1 MWCQF
6 STGELE
12 SIRWFQE
19 SPFGQDFYTYVIRS
33 YHQGKGIE
41 KVEIDP
47 HLRQKLKES
56 MMFVLFD
63 RDYKHRN
70 HIPDILMFRSVF
82 PGVNKWIEQVH
93 RIIGPERFSY
103 LLQRTESY
111 LLLNIVC
118 REFNDLY
125 PESPVF
131 TIHDAVLTD
140 EEHYQK
146 LIRLVQERLK
156 EITGIQVGVKT
167 KMSVIDPE
175 LKPVDVDK
183 VWEDISGITTGKK
196 FIRVS
201 AEVFSSNI
209 EQGSEFLKNPENF
222 RKISPT
228 VLTPVEGLGTRPI
241 GRADTSGNI
250 TT

>member
-12 SIRWFQE
+12 SIRWYQE
-19 SPFGQDFYTYVIRS
+19 SPFGQDFYTHVIRS
-33 YHQGKGIE
+33 YHQGNGE
-41 KVEIDP
+41 RKVEIDP
-47 HLRQKLKES
+47 YLRQKLKDS
-56 MMFVLFD
+56 IMYVLFD
-63 RDYKHRN
+63 RNYNHRN
-70 HIPDILMFRSVF
+70 HNPYIGMFRSVF

-111 LLLNIVC
+111 LLLNVVC
-118 REFNDLY
+118 REFHDLY
-125 PESPVF
+125 PAAPVF

-140 EEHYQK
+140 EEHHRE
-146 LIRLVQERLK
+146 LIRLILGRLK
-156 EITGIQVGVKT
+156 EITGIDVGVKT

-175 LKPVDVDK
+175 LKPGDVDG
-183 VWEDISGITTGKK
+183 VWEDISGITTEEK
-196 FIRVS
+196 FIQVS
-201 AEVFSSNI
+201 AEVFSSNV
-209 EQGSEFLKNPENF
+209 ERGSDFLKHPENF
-222 RKISPT
+222 RKISST
-228 VLTPVEGLGTRPI
+228 VLTPIQGLRTRPI

>member
-33 YHQGKGIE
+33 YHQGKGID

-70 HIPDILMFRSVF
+70 HIPDILKFRSVF

-111 LLLNIVC
+111 LLLNVVC
-118 REFNDLY
+118 REFHDLY
-125 PESPVF
+125 PAAPVF
-131 TIHDAVLTD
+131 TIHDAVFTD
-140 EEHYQK
+140 EEHHRE
-146 LIRLVQERLK
+146 LIRLILGRLK
-156 EITGIQVGVKT
+156 EITGIDVGVKT
-167 KMSVIDPE
+167 KMSVIDLE
-175 LKPVDVDK
+175 LKPVDVDE
-183 VWEDISGITTGKK
+183 VWEDISGITTDKK
-196 FIRVS
+196 FVQVS
-201 AEVFSSNI
+201 AEVFSSNV
-209 EQGSEFLKNPENF
+209 EHGSDFLKHPEKF
-222 RKISPT
+222 RKISST
-228 VLTPVEGLGTRPI
+228 VLTPIQGLRTRPV
-241 GRADTSGNI
+241 GRGGYK
-250 TT
+250 